1 MNDNEE
7 KKETTNIIPY
17 NKVHLVMNFI
27 EALTLEELDYFIKF
41 VDTHRDEIEDLN
53 KSNLQSNNIKSK
65 LRNWLKWKRQ
75 YKWTIVKKKWSY

>member
-1 MNDNEE
+1 MILKDGDV
-7 KKETTNIIPY
+7 KKTKGVISSIPY

-41 VDTHRDEIEDLN
+41 VATHRDEIEDLN

-65 LRNWLKWKRQ
+65 LRNLLK
-75 YKWTIVKKKWSY
+75 